1 MELNLM
7 TKRLKKF
14 QSASATLVVY
24 AMLGVPMLHAHDAGD
39 IIVRFGAARM
49 FASEDSSSILVDK
62 GALAG
67 TELGGSASLS
77 NDTQFGIT
85 TTYMMTEKI
94 GLEAMITTPFR
105 TKVAFHNTM
114 LTAANEPLGKIKQ
127 TSPTLNLVYYPFNP
141 RQSFQ
146 PYVGAGI
153 SYMWF
158 SKDNMSAVG
167 TSNGFANLRA
177 ENAWGENV
185 QIGFDY
191 KLSDRLIFNAQARYF
206 TTNTTVYVDNVALNA
221 RMKSDMDIKSK
232 IVMIGLGYRF

>member
-1 MELNLM
+1 
-7 TKRLKKF
+7 
-14 QSASATLVVY
+14 
-24 AMLGVPMLHAHDAGD
+24 MLGVPLLHAHDAGD
-39 IIVRFGAARM
+39 IIVRLGAARM
-49 FASEDSSSILVDK
+49 FTSEDSSSILIDK
-62 GALAG
+62 GGLAG
-67 TELGGSASLS
+67 TDIGGSASFS

-85 TTYMMTEKI
+85 TTYMITEQI
-94 GLEAMITTPFR
+94 GFEAMMTTPFR
-105 TKVAFHNTM
+105 TKVAFHNTI
-114 LTAANEPLGKIKQ
+114 LSAANEPLGKIKQ

-153 SYMWF
+153 GYTWF

-177 ENAWGENV
+177 ENAWGKNV

-191 KLSDRLIFNAQARYF
+191 KLTDRLILNAQARYY
-206 TTNTTVYVDNVALNA
+206 TTDTTVYMDNVLLNI
-221 RMKSDMDIKSK
+221 RMKSDMEIKSK